1 MTGKGK
7 GLRVYDHKELAIQLH
22 EKGIP
27 YKPFV
32 VRPSNNIFF
41 QYPRQTDVKYLTS
54 FYMIR

>member
-7 GLRVYDHKELAIQLH
+7 VLIVYDHKELAIQLH

-41 QYPRQTDVKYLTS
+41 QYPRQTDVKYLAS
-54 FYMIR
+54 F